1 MVSILVLLCFWYTHA
16 VHELVSLF
24 SELLVVF
31 TNNSYEVVEGGS
43 VPVCLKTDDD
53 LRRSVLLVLTVESS
67 GKRSFNMFG
76 V

>member
-1 MVSILVLLCFWYTHA
+1 M
-16 VHELVSLF
+16 
-24 SELLVVF
+24 VF

-53 LRRSVLLVLTVESS
+53 LRRSVLLTLTVESS